1 MFERDDRRAPLKVRR
16 HRLRAAGGPPAVA
29 NHAAEPAGPA
39 DADREFRAC
48 AFFRPNP
55 HSRSSRRCRCRSCST
70 STTGSSKGSSSTT
83 CCSTCTR
90 ARAGAGRAPAAETRR
105 ARARAGSF
113 LYYPRYV
120 IWLEVSV
127 QILMAML
134 QWARIFLGAHR
145 SASHVPR
152 HRVMLRRAQLRSR
165 TRRRCSDQ

>member
-1 MFERDDRRAPLKVRR
+1 MFERDDRRAPPESAAAPSARGRRPASGRETMQQNQPGQRTQIVRF
-16 HRLRAAGGPPAVA
+16 
-29 NHAAEPAGPA
+29 E
-39 DADREFRAC
+39 
-48 AFFRPNP
+48 
-55 HSRSSRRCRCRSCST
+55 
-70 STTGSSKGSSSTT
+70 
-83 CCSTCTR
+83 R
-90 ARAGAGRAPAAETRR
+90 ARYSVRTPIPVALVAAAADPALLRQLVHQRVPHLQPAALRVQGRAPARDALRPPKID

-152 HRVMLRRAQLRSR
+152 HRVRLRRAQLRSR

>member
-1 MFERDDRRAPLKVRR
+1 MFERDDRRAPPESAAAPSARGRRPASGRETMQQNQPGQRTQIVRFSVR
-16 HRLRAAGGPPAVA
+16 VIPS
-29 NHAAEPAGPA
+29 E
-39 DADREFRAC
+39 
-48 AFFRPNP
+48 P

-70 STTGSSKGSSSTT
+70 STSGSSKGSSSTT

-90 ARAGAGRAPAAETRR
+90 ARAGAGRAPAAENRR

-152 HRVMLRRAQLRSR
+152 HRVMIRRAQLRSR